1 MRVLVG
7 CFALVLCGT
16 VTGDDKKD
24 EVVDPAKLVGKW
36 TTKGRENEI
45 LEFLKGGKLV
55 MRRTVGDK
63 EEAFDGTYKLD
74 GNKLTVVAKPDG
86 KEDKSTVTI
95 KKLTDAEMVV
105 VAESGNEVVML
116 RVKDK

>member
-16 VTGDDKKD
+16 VAANGKKD
-24 EVVDPAKLVGKW
+24 EMIDPAKLVGKW
-36 TTKGRENEI
+36 TSKGWENEV
-45 LEFLKGGKLV
+45 LELLKGGKLV
-55 MRRTVGDK
+55 MRRTVGGK
-63 EEAFDGTYKLD
+63 EAFDGTYTFD
-74 GNKLTVVAKPDG
+74 GNKLTVVAKPEG

-95 KKLTDAEMVV
+95 KKLTDAEMVI
-105 VAESGNEVVML
+105 VAESGKEVVMV